1 MRAIKL
7 DAYEAEIIGFANEI
21 VFYLTKSGV
30 AIEDAKDVTQD
41 VLVQMLESDLI
52 LPHEKVRAW
61 MYRVAVRKYIDRFR
75 RHQNYLDILQKEFF
89 KTENV
94 IEKNPSDF
102 NPLYEAMITL
112 PEQYRIIIDLFY
124 FQDFSIK
131 EICHILSL
139 SESKVKV
146 TLMRGRRKLKQQLE
160 MEGYYYEDF
169 NGF

>member
-1 MRAIKL
+1 MRTIKL
-7 DAYEAEIIGFANEI
+7 DAYEAEIVGFANEI

-102 NPLYEAMITL
+102 NPLYEA
-112 PEQYRIIIDLFY
+112 ID
-124 FQDFSIK
+124 
-131 EICHILSL
+131 
-139 SESKVKV
+139 
-146 TLMRGRRKLKQQLE
+146 RKSVV
-160 MEGYYYEDF
+160 
-169 NGF
+169 